1 MTCFKTR
8 NSRSL
13 ALSSCIL
20 LSFSWGYTHQC
31 NPKPGNLQT
40 WEQQG
45 NPTSVSVFFCF
56 LFPGYQNCAQQF
68 TDKKCTCNESLPM
81 IISLLAPF
89 LGLGCYRGGKSH
101 AVHLLTASLLFFT
114 VFLSNLIVNVLE
126 IGFIIPS
133 GNPIREIFLNQI
145 SQLFHT
151 YYFPILP
158 TSSASLLLSL
168 AFPPIVVMLV

>member
-45 NPTSVSVFFCF
+45 NPTSVSVFFASCS
-56 LFPGYQNCAQQF
+56 LGIKIVLSNLLI
-68 TDKKCTCNESLPM
+68 KKCTCNESLPM